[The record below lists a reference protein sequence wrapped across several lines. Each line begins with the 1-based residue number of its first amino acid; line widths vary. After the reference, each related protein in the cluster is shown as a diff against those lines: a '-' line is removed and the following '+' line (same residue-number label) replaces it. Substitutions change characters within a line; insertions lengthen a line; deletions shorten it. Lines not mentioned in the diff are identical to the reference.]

1 MMFPG
6 LDRLQ
11 HALRQPYAPILP
23 WVAFV
28 ATLFVLSYG
37 IHALVLG
44 AAEQEQVRL
53 EAESVK
59 ARQQLSRHK
68 EAKKAKADLQRV

>member
-28 ATLFVLSYG
+28 ATLFVMSYG
-37 IHALVLG
+37 IHVLVLG
-44 AAEQEQVRL
+44 AAEQEQ
-53 EAESVK
+53 SG
-59 ARQQLSRHK
+59 SRPN
-68 EAKKAKADLQRV
+68 R